1 MEFKGKNLLI
11 TGGSSKIGL
20 TLAKTAIE
28 NGLFP
33 ILTYRSE
40 NSLVKID
47 AFLNGLE
54 DNYRSIPLD
63 FKNADEIKNVKE
75 LSKIDYMV
83 DLVHGSMECM
93 VSNLDFDK
101 TRDYYN
107 ENVLNRALLLK
118 EVSRLMVKNRF
129 GRLIYVSSIAA
140 HRPNHGQGFYASSK
154 LACESLYKSCGHEL
168 GKKGVTSVVL
178 RPGYIDAGRAERFIQ
193 KFKESIIKQIP
204 SQRVLEVEDFV
215 NTIIFYLSDGS
226 LGFNATDLTID
237 GGFSFGKSL

>member
-1 MEFKGKNLLI
+1 MEFKGQNLLI
-11 TGGSSKIGL
+11 TGGSSQIGL
-20 TLAKTAIE
+20 NLAKSAIKK
-28 NGLFP
+28 GLFP

-40 NSLVKID
+40 KSLNKINN
-47 AFLNGLE
+47 FLKSSEGS
-54 DNYRSIPLD
+54 YKSIPLD
-63 FKNADEIKNVKE
+63 FKNTDDIGAIKE
-75 LSKIDYMV
+75 FSKIDYMV
-83 DLVHGSMECM
+83 DLVHGNLESM
-93 VSNLDFDK
+93 VSNLDFEK

-118 EVSRLMVKNRF
+118 EVTRVMIKNRF
-129 GRLIYVSSIAA
+129 GRLIYISSIAA

-178 RPGYIDAGRAERFIQ
+178 RPGYIDAGRAEKFIE
-193 KFKESIIKQIP
+193 KFKERIIKQIP
-204 SQRVLEVEDFV
+204 SKKVLSVEDFV
-215 NTIIFYLSDGS
+215 NTIIFFLSDGS